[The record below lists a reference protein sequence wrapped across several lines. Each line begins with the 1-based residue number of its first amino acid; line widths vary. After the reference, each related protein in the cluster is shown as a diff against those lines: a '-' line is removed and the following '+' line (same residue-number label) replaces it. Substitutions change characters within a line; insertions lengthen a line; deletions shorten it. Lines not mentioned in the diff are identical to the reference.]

1 MIWKMLANIISF
13 FDKCKRDKINAYS
26 AQAAFFMILS
36 AIPFLM
42 LFSSLIQYT
51 PITEGMI
58 LQIVNQA
65 MPQYIAPFV
74 ISIINEVYTKSFG
87 IVSVAAVAAIWSA
100 AKGVQYL
107 TDGLNV
113 VNDIEE
119 TRSWFV
125 LRFWAIIYTIVF
137 ALVIILVL
145 ICLVF
150 GHSLQ
155 DLIIRYVPLMEY
167 VMDIIMKLRVLVL
180 LVIMIVLFLVVFTLI
195 PNRKTTFRSQLPGAI
210 ICALSWYLFSWGFSV
225 YVNYFNGFSMYGSL
239 TTIVLIML
247 WMYFCMM
254 SMLMSAEFNVV
265 FDEYIEKWHQKKKKA
280 KKS

>member
-1 MIWKMLANIISF
+1 
-13 FDKCKRDKINAYS
+13 
-26 AQAAFFMILS
+26 MILS

-58 LQIVNQA
+58 LQLVNQA